1 MPGMQGNGM
10 GYWVMP
16 GMQGNG
22 MGYAWNAVS
31 WNGLC
36 LECSVTEWVMPGMQC
51 NGMGYAWNAG

>member
-1 MPGMQGNGM
+1 
-10 GYWVMP
+10 MP

-31 WNGLC
+31 WNGLH

-51 NGMGYAWNAG
+51 NGMGYAWKAV

>member
-1 MPGMQGNGM
+1 
-10 GYWVMP
+10 MP

-36 LECSVTEWVMPGMQC
+36 LECSVTEWVMPGMQG
-51 NGMGYAWNAG
+51 NGMGYAWNAV